1 MINKFI
7 EIDLYR
13 SFSNYWDKIHFCLL
27 SNDCLKCIA
36 QTCACPLV
44 GYPMLPLQE
53 MTILNANDKDQWAWN
68 RTHPASVWRHLFC
81 FIIYRKSPNVRVVRN
96 TSCFVPLLAVLNRLL
111 VMATQCHID
120 HCWPLIQLFSM
131 QVGKYLLRRPNGR
144 LLLY

>member
-1 MINKFI
+1 MIYIGHFLTI
-7 EIDLYR
+7 ELKYT
-13 SFSNYWDKIHFCLL
+13 SVCSPMTVWNALL
-27 SNDCLKCIA
+27 K
-36 QTCACPLV
+36 LV
-44 GYPMLPLQE
+44 PVPWLGIQCFLCRRWQ
-53 MTILNANDKDQWAWN
+53 ILNANDKDQWAWN

-131 QVGKYLLRRPNGR
+131 QVDKYLLRRPNGR